1 MDWTGFVILKSRV
14 TSHFIMIKIVNLSFF
29 SAVWM
34 NRHVRRLHIA
44 ITTNKGEARNFIILL
59 HDHPNRI
66 AGYILFS
73 PVGETQGTSEI
84 RPKYWAYAA
93 PMQDANA
100 SAFVACAGRIIGFR
114 VVKSMPSVRIFS
126 GICNYTGELK
136 GIKADLGC
144 IAEDWKDGLQH

>member
-44 ITTNKGEARNFIILL
+44 SRRTRVRPEISSFSFTTTQTGLL
-59 HDHPNRI
+59 VISCSHP
-66 AGYILFS
+66 S
-73 PVGETQGTSEI
+73 ETQGTSEI

-126 GICNYTGELK
+126 GICNYTGEIK